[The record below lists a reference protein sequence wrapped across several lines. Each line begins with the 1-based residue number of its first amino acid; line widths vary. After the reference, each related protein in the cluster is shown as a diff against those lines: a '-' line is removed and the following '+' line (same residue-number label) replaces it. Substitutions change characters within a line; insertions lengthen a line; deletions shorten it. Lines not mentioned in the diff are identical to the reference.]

1 MSPSKRRTINID
13 TEEESSPKYR
23 RSSLA
28 VNLSFTNLTD
38 SGNGSLRK
46 TQIKSNES
54 FINQTQSCDM
64 LPKDDKELDRKQRSE
79 RSFSKKSDINKTND
93 ISSCKEDKLLQ
104 NVKVRIVD
112 IKHIKQT
119 DTTYEKLRN
128 AILNKTKEIFNK
140 QDECAIKTTL
150 VLQNQNNEALNTSS
164 WKIIDQLRIPTD
176 EVTSIQ
182 DNAPNEKLSIFS
194 TPINKSCNVNESID
208 KSKITKRRLFADN
221 GINSRFFKS
230 VTEESH
236 KSKNSLQELSPTNL
250 NYNGSP
256 IISGNHKRHRISK
269 LSLKNLSKT
278 KTKCDLE
285 EDLSQESISNL
296 STLNG
301 IESIGT
307 PIFCST
313 FKEELGGNNNKSI
326 EENNINNRRLK
337 KNTRLVSMELTPVQV
352 NLWEQ
357 NGICFEKTNMI
368 NNSEIGNRK
377 DSEGQSTKEKI
388 HQTTSVSDKGS
399 VMNRGTIMKS
409 SNTILQSSRHN
420 TEENENI
427 IPTIDK
433 NEDSNEE
440 LESSLNVNTSVNNES
455 KQESIIR
462 ERTSLQVNTSLNS
475 TYKYRRSTNEEQR
488 SKQRSTRTSE
498 KHTQN
503 NNEATDGNDDSTSY
517 VESTPYN
524 VPQSNFLKSHLK
536 YDTVI
541 HNTKFKD
548 PTEIVDT
555 SSNSNINKENKS
567 VCNSKSEQCV

>member
-1 MSPSKRRTINID
+1 M
-13 TEEESSPKYR
+13 
-23 RSSLA
+23 A
-28 VNLSFTNLTD
+28 VNLSYTNLTD

-54 FINQTQSCDM
+54 FINQTQSYDM

-79 RSFSKKSDINKTND
+79 RSSSKKSDINKTNN

-104 NVKVRIVD
+104 NIKVCIVD

-119 DTTYEKLRN
+119 DGTYEKLRN

-150 VLQNQNNEALNTSS
+150 VLQNQNNETLNTSS

-176 EVTSIQ
+176 KITSIQ
-182 DNAPNEKLSIFS
+182 DNALNEKLSIIS
-194 TPINKSCNVNESID
+194 TPVNKNCNVNESID
-208 KSKITKRRLFADN
+208 KSKITKRKLFANND
-221 GINSRFFKS
+221 IVNSRFVKS
-230 VTEESH
+230 VTEENH

-278 KTKCDLE
+278 RTKCNLE
-285 EDLSQESISNL
+285 EDLSQETVSNL
-296 STLNG
+296 STLNDD
-301 IESIGT
+301 IESIGM

-313 FKEELGGNNNKSI
+313 YNEELGGNNNKLI
-326 EENNINNRRLK
+326 EEHNINNRRRK
-337 KNTRLVSMELTPVQV
+337 KDTKNTKLVSMELTPVQV
-352 NLWEQ
+352 NVWEQ
-357 NGICFEKTNMI
+357 NDICMEKTNVI

-377 DSEGQSTKEKI
+377 ESEGQSTKEKI
-388 HQTTSVSDKGS
+388 HQTTSISDKGS
-399 VMNRGTIMKS
+399 VMSRETITKS
-409 SNTILQSSRHN
+409 SNIILQSSRHN

-433 NEDSNEE
+433 NEDSTEE

-462 ERTSLQVNTSLNS
+462 DRTSLQVNTSLNS
-475 TYKYRRSTNEEQR
+475 TYKYRRSSNEEQR

-498 KHTQN
+498 KNTRS

-517 VESTPYN
+517 VGTPYN

-536 YDTVI
+536 HDTII

-548 PTEIVDT
+548 PIEIVDT
-555 SSNSNINKENKS
+555 LSNSNIDTENKS
-567 VCNSKSEQCV
+567 VCNSKSEQCM

>member
-1 MSPSKRRTINID
+1 
-13 TEEESSPKYR
+13 
-23 RSSLA
+23 
-28 VNLSFTNLTD
+28 
-38 SGNGSLRK
+38 
-46 TQIKSNES
+46 
-54 FINQTQSCDM
+54 M

-79 RSFSKKSDINKTND
+79 RSSSKKSDINKTNN

-104 NVKVRIVD
+104 NIKVCIVD

-119 DTTYEKLRN
+119 DGTYEKLRN

-150 VLQNQNNEALNTSS
+150 VLQNQNNETLNTSS

-176 EVTSIQ
+176 KITSIQ
-182 DNAPNEKLSIFS
+182 DNALNEKLSIIS
-194 TPINKSCNVNESID
+194 TPVNKNCNVNESID
-208 KSKITKRRLFADN
+208 KSKITKRKLFANND
-221 GINSRFFKS
+221 IVNSRFVKS
-230 VTEESH
+230 VTEENH

-278 KTKCDLE
+278 RTKCNLE
-285 EDLSQESISNL
+285 EDLSQETVSNL
-296 STLNG
+296 STLNDD
-301 IESIGT
+301 IESIGM

-313 FKEELGGNNNKSI
+313 YNEELGGNNNKLI
-326 EENNINNRRLK
+326 EEHNINNRRRK
-337 KNTRLVSMELTPVQV
+337 KDTKNTKLVSMELTPVQV
-352 NLWEQ
+352 NVWEQ
-357 NGICFEKTNMI
+357 NDICMEKTNVI

-377 DSEGQSTKEKI
+377 ESEGQSTKEKI
-388 HQTTSVSDKGS
+388 HQTTSISDKGS
-399 VMNRGTIMKS
+399 VMSRETITKS
-409 SNTILQSSRHN
+409 SNIILQSSRHN

-433 NEDSNEE
+433 NEDSTEE

-462 ERTSLQVNTSLNS
+462 DRTSLQVNTSLNS
-475 TYKYRRSTNEEQR
+475 TYKYRRSSNEEQR

-498 KHTQN
+498 KNTRS

-517 VESTPYN
+517 VGTPYN

-536 YDTVI
+536 HDTII

-548 PTEIVDT
+548 PIEIVDT
-555 SSNSNINKENKS
+555 LSNSNIDTENKS
-567 VCNSKSEQCV
+567 VCNSKSEQCM